1 MNAKGI
7 TNYYSWV
14 PRNELEVA
22 SFPETHTPPLQVA
35 ATCGWEE
42 LVQLLLRHEAKPR
55 AQWKAPPS
63 PLSRKRPDSVWKL
76 ERKSSDSETPYLHQD
91 FFLYQEVGGDHTII
105 MNLLFDPLKCHEDSR
120 KQHEVWSHCLRAVRL
135 ILTAASANDTT
146 TEPLGLKELHKLLEI
161 CATSY
166 ENPKLA
172 MEAEEL
178 WKYTVRQYQQ
188 KGMELRRNRSLV
200 SRAVRL
206 DDPLSLKYLLQLGC
220 SSNGRWSE
228 VITRTPMDR
237 VTDSL
242 ILNPT
247 ESTRESKVRCQK
259 LLHKYG
265 ARRGPFYTLEMQLI
279 GSLALYLGII
289 GTVPA
294 TYWSFVLVN
303 RWYLK
308 FFVQMGT
315 KVGSET
321 NTSKKFFLAFGAVFS
336 YLAYLFPSI
345 LFLFALTGAMFI
357 ILIIPFVITF
367 LIDLCNHEFRHLE
380 FVFGLTSLFIM
391 EDGDVPTAMRL
402 KRIWE
407 VLHGPTF
414 LLLSFFYKQFIR
426 HFKAMKDPT
435 EAS

>member
-35 ATCGWEE
+35 ATRGWEE
-42 LVQLLLRHEAKPR
+42 LVRLLLRHEAKPR
-55 AQWKAPPS
+55 AQWKAPPA
-63 PLSRKRPDSVWKL
+63 
-76 ERKSSDSETPYLHQD
+76 SDRDTPYLHQD
-91 FFLYQEVGGDHTII
+91 FFLYQEVGGDHTIM

-120 KQHEVWSHCLRAVRL
+120 KRHELWSHCLRAVRL

-161 CATSY
+161 CATSH

-178 WKYTVRQYQQ
+178 WKYTVGQYQQ
-188 KGMELRRNRSLV
+188 RGMELRRNRSLV
-200 SRAVRL
+200 SRAVQL

-220 SSNGRWSE
+220 SSNGRWWE

-242 ILNPT
+242 ILIPT
-247 ESTRESKVRCQK
+247 DSTRESKVRCQK
-259 LLHKYG
+259 LLQKYG

-289 GTVPA
+289 GTIPA

-308 FFVQMGT
+308 FFVHMGT
-315 KVGSET
+315 RVGSET
-321 NTSKKFFLAFGAVFS
+321 NPSKKFFLAFGAVFS
-336 YLAYLFPSI
+336 YMAYLFPFI
-345 LFLFALTGAMFI
+345 LLIFATFGYAAVIAIIPFIISVFLDVLYYHKFQYLKIVFALTYLVAM
-357 ILIIPFVITF
+357 
-367 LIDLCNHEFRHLE
+367 E
-380 FVFGLTSLFIM
+380 G
-391 EDGDVPTAMRL
+391 GDPDAVRIR
-402 KRIWE
+402 RIWE

-414 LLLSFFYKQFIR
+414 SLLSFFYKQFIR
-426 HFKAMKDPT
+426 HCKAAKDPT

>member
-14 PRNELEVA
+14 PRSELEVA
-22 SFPETHTPPLQVA
+22 SFPEAHTPPLQAA

-42 LVQLLLRHEAKPR
+42 LVRLLLRHEAKPR
-55 AQWKAPPS
+55 AQWKA
-63 PLSRKRPDSVWKL
+63 LSASLSSKRHDREP
-76 ERKSSDSETPYLHQD
+76 PYLHQN
-91 FFLYQEVGGDHTII
+91 FFLYQEEGGYHTII
-105 MNLLFDPLKCHEDSR
+105 MNLLFDPTKCHKDSH
-120 KQHEVWSHCLRAVRL
+120 KQHELWSHCLRAVRL
-135 ILTAASANDTT
+135 ILTAASANDAT
-146 TEPLGLKELHKLLEI
+146 TEPLGLKELHRLLEI
-161 CATSY
+161 CTTSHK
-166 ENPKLA
+166 NPKLA

-178 WKYTVRQYQQ
+178 WKYTVGQYQQ

-206 DDPLSLKYLLQLGC
+206 DDPISLKYLLQLGC
-220 SSNGRWSE
+220 SSNGRWWE

-247 ESTRESKVRCQK
+247 KSTRESRVCCQK

-279 GSLALYLGII
+279 GSLALYLGILGI
-289 GTVPA
+289 VPA

-315 KVGSET
+315 KVGSEM

-336 YLAYLFPSI
+336 YLAYLFPFILSI
-345 LFLFALTGAMFI
+345 LAICGVVFI
-357 ILIIPFVITF
+357 ISFVISS
-367 LIDLCNHEFRHLE
+367 LSDLYNHEFKYLD
-380 FVFGLTSLFIM
+380 FVFGLTSFFIM
-391 EDGDVPTAMRL
+391 GRGDVPEAIRI

-426 HFKAMKDPT
+426 HGKAMKDPT

>member
-42 LVQLLLRHEAKPR
+42 LVRLLLRHEAKPR
-55 AQWKAPPS
+55 AQWKAPPA
-63 PLSRKRPDSVWKL
+63 PLSSKGP
-76 ERKSSDSETPYLHQD
+76 DSETPYLHQD
-91 FFLYQEVGGDHTII
+91 FFLYQEVGGKHTII
-105 MNLLFDPLKCHEDSR
+105 MNLLFDPLKCHKDSR
-120 KQHEVWSHCLRAVRL
+120 KQHELWSHCLRAVRL

-161 CATSY
+161 CATSH

-172 MEAEEL
+172 IEAEEL
-178 WKYTVRQYQQ
+178 WKYTVGQYQQ
-188 KGMELRRNRSLV
+188 RGMELRRNRSLV

-206 DDPLSLKYLLQLGC
+206 DDPLSLKHLLQLDC
-220 SSNGRWSE
+220 SSSGRWWE

-237 VTDSL
+237 ATDSL

-247 ESTRESKVRCQK
+247 KSTRESKVRCQK
-259 LLHKYG
+259 LLRRCG
-265 ARRGPFYTLEMQLI
+265 ARRGPFYTLEIQLL
-279 GSLALYLGII
+279 GSLALYLGTLGI
-289 GTVPA
+289 VPA
-294 TYWSFVLVN
+294 AYWSFVLVN
-303 RWYLK
+303 RWYLN

-315 KVGSET
+315 KVESET
-321 NTSKKFFLAFGAVFS
+321 DTSKKFFLAFGAVFS
-336 YLAYLFPSI
+336 YVAYLFP
-345 LFLFALTGAMFI
+345 FI
-357 ILIIPFVITF
+357 IFIFAMTVAMSIIPIIILSF
-367 LIDLCNHEFRHLE
+367 LDTPYLPEFQYLE
-380 FVFGLTSLFIM
+380 LVFGLTSIFVM
-391 EDGDVPTAMRL
+391 EDGDVPTGMRI

-407 VLHGPTF
+407 FLHGPTF

-426 HFKAMKDPT
+426 RCKAVKDPT